1 MLLNKT
7 YDNNG
12 QRARMRDEE
21 SRKVRVGR
29 SSTSGSTIGWQGKRA
44 KRTTETG
51 TDAGPQ
57 RVAVKRG
64 EKADAPTKLWCNM
77 EADAGGMLVWEEC
90 GEGRQLM
97 AGCAALGT
105 NDLGVW
111 EICVFRKT

>member
-1 MLLNKT
+1 VT
-7 YDNNG
+7 ITDNVH
-12 QRARMRDEE
+12 RCEME
-21 SRKVRVGR
+21 SRERVRVGG
-29 SSTSGSTIGWQGKRA
+29 SSTSGSTIGWQSKRA

-51 TDAGPQ
+51 TDVGPQ

-64 EKADAPTKLWCNM
+64 EKADAPTELWCNM
-77 EADAGGMLVWEEC
+77 EADADAGGMLVWEEC